1 MGWRC
6 GYRRVLVVLLS
17 APATHKH
24 QGWEGGTKGRLD
36 LGDGDREV
44 PTPVGTATLAVTAA
58 SSAALQTQTL
68 SPLS

>member
-1 MGWRC
+1 MGWRY
-6 GYRRVLVVLLS
+6 GYRRVPVVLLS
-17 APATHKH
+17 SPATHKH
-24 QGWEGGTKGRLD
+24 QGWVGGTKGRLD

-44 PTPVGTATLAVTAA
+44 PRTATLAVTAA